1 MIPMSA
7 HDDSEHGPNDG
18 CVVLVPV
25 AQYIEPATEMA
36 LQVLEERGYEVW
48 RVYGHSDIAR
58 GRSKIATEALAEGFE
73 ELMWID
79 ADVVF
84 DPDAVDRLRAAQL
97 PICAGIYPCKGRRRI
112 ASAVAAGTR
121 RIRFG
126 VGGGLLELRYSA
138 TGFLHTRRVVYEAM
152 VEQLRLPVCTE
163 SDGSELVPYFLSL
176 VVEDEGGFSYLSE
189 DFSFCH
195 RARQCGFAIMADT
208 QIRLGHVGRYVFSWE
223 DAGQELSRVATFDLE
238 LPGSEPERPADPP
251 SVDFSAAG

>member
-1 MIPMSA
+1 MNMSA
-7 HDDSEHGPNDG
+7 HDDSEPGPNDG

-25 AQYIEPATEMA
+25 AQHIEPATEMA

-84 DPDAVDRLRAAQL
+84 DPDAVERLRAAGL
-97 PICAGIYPCKGRRRI
+97 PICAGIYPCKGRRRL
-112 ASAVAAGTR
+112 ASALADGTPR
-121 RIRFG
+121 VRFG
-126 VGGGLLELRYSA
+126 AGGGLLEIRYSA
-138 TGFLHTRRVVYEAM
+138 TGFLHTRRVVYETM
-152 VEQLRLPVCTE
+152 REQLRLPVCTE
-163 SDGSELVPYFLSL
+163 SDDSELVPYFLSL
-176 VVEDEGGFSYLSE
+176 IVEDGNGGHSYLSE

-195 RARQCGFAIMADT
+195 RARQCGFPIVADT
-208 QIRLGHVGRYVFSWE
+208 RIRLGHIGSYVFSWE
-223 DAGQELSRVATFDLE
+223 DAGQELSRVASFDLE
-238 LPGSEPERPADPP
+238 LRPSQPAAQPEPP